1 MRELYVVGSES
12 TESSVVLSTDSKNPD
27 EGERFFFAVTDELR
41 AALTGAPAAEKPQE
55 TPAAEEP
62 AAPARTY
69 TRREPQQLSEPDPL
83 LSKPLTMRPAEIQDR
98 IRGGA
103 TVTELA
109 EEMGVAE
116 SRVEPFAHPVLQER
130 ARFASLGRAAHPVR
144 DNGPARLSLE
154 AVLATA
160 FAARG
165 LDIEDATWD
174 AYRNEQ
180 RQWTVVVRW
189 SVGQSDN
196 TATWTIQNHMTSS
209 PTALAS
215 NELAA
220 ELTDPE
226 RVTSPRPVNPV
237 APRGEDDTRDLP
249 RIVPLS
255 ETAPAET
262 SDEAHATDEDEF
274 LQHPETEE
282 KPKRRRKAVTP
293 HWEDVLLGVRSNTK
307 RPKK

>member
-12 TESSVVLSTDSKNPD
+12 TESSVVLSTDPTNPD
-27 EGERFFFAVTDELR
+27 DGERFFFAVTDELR
-41 AALTGAPAAEKPQE
+41 TALLGDTAEPEAP
-55 TPAAEEP
+55 AEEP
-62 AAPARTY
+62 AAAPAY
-69 TRREPQQLSEPDPL
+69 ARREPQQLSEPDPL
-83 LSKPLTMRPAEIQDR
+83 LTTPLSMRPAEIQDR
-98 IRGGA
+98 IRSGA
-103 TVTELA
+103 TVSELA

-130 ARFASLGRAAHPVR
+130 ARFAALGRGAHPVR

-154 AVLATA
+154 AILATA

-165 LDIEDATWD
+165 LDIEDASWD

-209 PTALAS
+209 PTALPS

-226 RVTSPRPVNPV
+226 RSSSPRPVASV
-237 APRGEDDTRDLP
+237 TPRSDDDTRDLP
-249 RIVPLS
+249 RIVPLN
-255 ETAPAET
+255 ETPPA
-262 SDEAHATDEDEF
+262 DEEPREENDEDL
-274 LQHPETEE
+274 LQHPEAEE
-282 KPKRRRKAVTP
+282 KPKKRRKTVTP

-307 RPKK
+307 RPRK